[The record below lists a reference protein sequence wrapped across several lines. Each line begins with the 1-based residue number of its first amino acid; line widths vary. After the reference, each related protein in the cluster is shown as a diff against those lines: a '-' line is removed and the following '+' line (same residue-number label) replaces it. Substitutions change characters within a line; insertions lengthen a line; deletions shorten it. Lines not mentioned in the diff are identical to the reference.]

1 MWARGLT
8 GKGDD
13 GTVAARG
20 VDRVDDPET
29 LKYRILATDALIIVL
44 ATILALFIRFGDAV
58 APQTAFGPIQIVG
71 TLLPVFWLVVLIFMG
86 AYDRRNLFVGL
97 AEYSRVVLSAV
108 IVLAVVA
115 TVSFLFKLDTSR
127 AYVLVTIPVGM
138 VGLLIERWLW
148 RRRLLNRRRQGLGL
162 ARTLVVGGDDERASL
177 VMEMTTRPWAGY
189 RVVGELDRPTMHD
202 GWSAWFETLRSQL
215 DSTSATALALAG
227 SSASDAAF
235 VRELSWHIEGEGV
248 DLLVGAGVGTTTGP
262 RVTLRV
268 ASGLPLLHLDEVALR
283 NTQRIAKRTLD
294 VSGAVAGLIL
304 LSPVFLAI
312 ALAIAITSGRPVF
325 FRQPRA
331 GRDQHVFRMW
341 KFRTMVNGADAQRQQ
356 LRQQEPQGGPTFK
369 ADKDPRIT
377 PVGRFLRRWSLDELP
392 QLINVLKGS
401 MSLVGPRPHP
411 LDDVERYA
419 DRDLRRLIAK
429 PGMTGLW
436 QVAGRS
442 DLTWDASI
450 ELDLL
455 YIENWTFLGDLAIL
469 ARTIQ
474 AVLAGSGAR

>member
-1 MWARGLT
+1 M
-8 GKGDD
+8 
-13 GTVAARG
+13 AARG

-29 LKYRILATDALIIVL
+29 LKYRILATDAAIILL
-44 ATILALFIRFGDAV
+44 ATVLALFVRFGDSV
-58 APQTAFGPIQIVG
+58 TSQTPFGSIQIVG
-71 TLLPVFWLVVLIFMG
+71 TLLPIFWLLVLIFMG

-115 TVSFLFKLDTSR
+115 TVSFLFKFDTSR

-148 RRRLLNRRRQGLGL
+148 RRRLLNRRRRGIGL
-162 ARTLVVGGDDERASL
+162 ARTLIVGDADERASL
-177 VMEMTTRPWAGY
+177 LQSMTERPWAGY
-189 RVVGELDRPTMHD
+189 AVVDELDRPTEPQEWPEWFDLLTHRLKA
-202 GWSAWFETLRSQL
+202 SA
-215 DSTSATALALAG
+215 ATALALAG

-235 VRELSWHIEGEGV
+235 VRELSWRIEGEGV

-283 NTQRIAKRTLD
+283 NTQRVAKRTLD
-294 VSGAVAGLIL
+294 LAGAVAGLIL
-304 LSPVFLAI
+304 LSPMFLLISVAI
-312 ALAIAITSGRPVF
+312 VASSGRPVF
-325 FRQPRA
+325 FRQRRA
-331 GRDQHVFRMW
+331 GRDQHTFRMW
-341 KFRTMVNGADAQRQQ
+341 KFRTMIDGADAHRAR
-356 LRQQEPQGGPTFK
+356 LREQEGQDGPTFK
-369 ADKDPRIT
+369 ADNDPRIT

-392 QLINVLKGS
+392 QLLNVLNGT

-411 LDDVERYA
+411 LDDVERYG

-455 YIENWTFLGDLAIL
+455 YIENWTFIGDLAIL
-469 ARTIQ
+469 ARTVQ
-474 AVLAGSGAR
+474 AVLTGSGAR